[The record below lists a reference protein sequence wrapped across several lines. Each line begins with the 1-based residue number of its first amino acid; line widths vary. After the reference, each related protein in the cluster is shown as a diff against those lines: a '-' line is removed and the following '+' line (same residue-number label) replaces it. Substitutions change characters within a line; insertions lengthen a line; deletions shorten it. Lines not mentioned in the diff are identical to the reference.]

1 MLKNL
6 HVRNLALVREVD
18 IAFGRGL
25 NILSGETGAGKSV
38 LIESI
43 AAALGGRISK
53 NMVRQDAE
61 YALVELE
68 FSVEKESAVKALKA
82 LEIPVM
88 EDGTVLI
95 SRRIGE
101 GRSVIRV
108 NDESFTAA
116 KLKSA
121 APFLLDIY
129 GQNEHQTL
137 QDTGRQLAL
146 LDEYG
151 KKELFPL
158 KEMCASLYRLKREA
172 EKQLEALSMNEEER
186 LRRIDLLSYEAGE
199 IEEAAL
205 REGEDEDLE
214 TEYRR
219 LANGQKIIEAVQNAH
234 AYTGYDMNGAG
245 DAVGMAVR
253 ELSQIEN
260 LDPDAGNLYQT
271 ISEIDSL
278 LNDFNREISDYI
290 DSFSY
295 DEESL
300 VETENRLNVINRL
313 KSKYGGSIK
322 SILDALEERRGQ
334 LDAMNHYEEE
344 KAKAVKQLSKASAE
358 LKTAADELHKARRK
372 TADHFQKEAAAQL
385 MELNFAQAD
394 FAIELTEK
402 AECGPN
408 GADAIEYMIST
419 NPGEERRPLRQIA
432 SGGELSRMM
441 LGIKAMFAQQE
452 EADTLIFDEIDTG
465 ISGRTAQKVA
475 EKLAAVSAERQ
486 VLCITHLPQ
495 IASMADHHFL
505 IEKEVG
511 EGMTR
516 TVIRELSEE
525 GAVSELARMLGG
537 AQVTE
542 QTQRSAAEMRALS
555 NMFRKG
561 KRAET

>member
-18 IAFGRGL
+18 LTFGDGL

-43 AAALGGRISK
+43 AAALGGRVSK
-53 NMVRQDAE
+53 NLVRQDAE

-68 FSVEKESAVKALKA
+68 FEVRRPTALKA
-82 LEIPVM
+82 LREMEMPVGA
-88 EDGTVLI
+88 DGIVLI
-95 SRRIGE
+95 SRKIGE
-101 GRSVIRV
+101 GRSTIRV
-108 NDESFTAA
+108 NDETFTAA
-116 KLKSA
+116 RLKAA
-121 APFLLDIY
+121 APYLLDIY

-137 QDTGRQLAL
+137 QDASRQLAL

-151 KKELFPL
+151 KKTVRPL
-158 KEMCASLYRLKREA
+158 KEKCSSLYRQKKEA
-172 EKQLEALSMNEEER
+172 EKQLLALSMNEDER
-186 LRRIDLLSYEAGE
+186 LRKMDLLGYEAGE

-205 REGEDEDLE
+205 IPGEDEELE
-214 TEYRR
+214 KEYRK
-219 LANGQKIIEAVQNAH
+219 LANGQKIMESVQGAH
-234 AYTGYDMNGAG
+234 ALTGYDMNGAG

-253 ELSQIEN
+253 ELSGIGR
-260 LDPDAGNLYQT
+260 LDPEAEDLCRM

-295 DEESL
+295 DEERL
-300 VETENRLNVINRL
+300 METENRLNVLNRL
-313 KSKYGGSIK
+313 KSKYGGSIESVMK
-322 SILDALEERRGQ
+322 AYEARVEELDTLRHLEDKKTEAEKQ
-334 LDAMNHYEEE
+334 FSDAE
-344 KAKAVKQLSKASAE
+344 KKL
-358 LKTAADELHKARRK
+358 
-372 TADHFQKEAAAQL
+372 KEAADTLHGERRKAADSFEKEAAEQL
-385 MELNFAQAD
+385 KELNFAQVD

-402 AECGPN
+402 EDCGEN
-408 GADAIEYMIST
+408 GADAVEFMIST
-419 NPGEERRPLRQIA
+419 NPGEARRPLRQIA

-475 EKLAAVSAERQ
+475 EKLAGVSSGRQ

-511 EGMTR
+511 DGQTK
-516 TVIRELSEE
+516 TVVRKLSEE
-525 GAVSELARMLGG
+525 GAVEELARMLGG
-537 AQVTE
+537 AQVTG
-542 QTQRSAAEMRALS
+542 QTQRAAAEMKAMS
-555 NMFRKG
+555 ETFRKG
-561 KRAET
+561 RKAES

>member
-6 HVRNLALVREVD
+6 HVRNLALVEEVD
-18 IAFGRGL
+18 ISFGNGL

-43 AAALGGRISK
+43 AAALGGRINR
-53 NMVRQDAE
+53 NMVRQDAD

-68 FSVEKESAVKALKA
+68 FRIEEPAALSALRM
-82 LEIPVM
+82 LEIPIG
-88 EDGTVLI
+88 EDGSILI

-101 GRSVIRV
+101 GRSTIRV
-108 NDESFTAA
+108 NDETFTAA
-116 KLKSA
+116 KLKTA
-121 APFLLDIY
+121 APYLLDIY

-137 QDTGRQLAL
+137 QDPGRQLSL

-151 KKELFPL
+151 RKQIFPL
-158 KEMCASLYRLKREA
+158 KEECATLYKKKKEA
-172 EKQLEALSMNEEER
+172 EAGLKALSMNEEER
-186 LRRIDLLSYEAGE
+186 LRKLDLLAFEAGE
-199 IEEAAL
+199 IEDAAL
-205 REGEDEDLE
+205 VPGEDEELE

-219 LANGQKIIEAVQNAH
+219 LSNGQKIMEAVQAAH
-234 AYTGYDMNGAG
+234 SFTGYDMNGAG

-253 ELSQIEN
+253 ELSQIGS
-260 LDPDAGNLYQT
+260 LDPEAENLYQA
-271 ISEIDSL
+271 IEQIDSL
-278 LNDFNREISDYI
+278 LNDFNRDLSDYI

-300 VETENRLNVINRL
+300 METENRLNVINRL
-313 KSKYGGSIK
+313 KSKYGGSVERVLK
-322 SILDALEERRGQ
+322 ALEDRRREIDT
-334 LDAMNHYEEE
+334 LNRFEEE
-344 KAKAVKQLSKASAE
+344 KAEAEARLAKVSADLEKAADLLHEERS
-358 LKTAADELHKARRK
+358 KTAARFE
-372 TADHFQKEAAAQL
+372 KEAVLQL
-385 MELNFAQAD
+385 KELNFAQVD
-394 FAIELTEK
+394 FAIGLVRK
-402 AECGPN
+402 PECVES
-408 GADAIEYMIST
+408 GADTIEYMIST

-475 EKLAAVSAERQ
+475 EKLAAVSENRQ

-505 IEKEVG
+505 IEKRVA
-511 EGMTR
+511 EGKTR
-516 TVIRELSEE
+516 TVIRELAEE
-525 GAVSELARMLGG
+525 GVVGELARMLGG
-537 AQVTE
+537 AQITE

-555 NMFRKG
+555 ITFRKG
-561 KRAET
+561 RKAEP